1 MIRIRDT
8 RVNVSSM
15 SIYLNLVSQLLKNND
30 TNYTQKS
37 HLYQRD
43 TSNVVQKLSFC
54 LALSRPKKS
63 PAVLKYYVG

>member
-1 MIRIRDT
+1 
-8 RVNVSSM
+8 M

-43 TSNVVQKLSFC
+43 TSKVVQKVSFC
-54 LALSRPKKS
+54 LALSQRS
-63 PAVLKYYVG
+63 RQCLGGRHKYIMASLYDSA